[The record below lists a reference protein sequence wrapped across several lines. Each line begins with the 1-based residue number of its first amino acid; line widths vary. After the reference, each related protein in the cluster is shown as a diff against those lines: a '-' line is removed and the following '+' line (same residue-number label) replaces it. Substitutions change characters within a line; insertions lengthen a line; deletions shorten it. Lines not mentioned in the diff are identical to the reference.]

1 MNPSFVMLMIL
12 WVMDVDSEN
21 WKQMMSPIFRVSG
34 STGLIITMLPTG
46 MAGSMLPV

>member
-12 WVMDVDSEN
+12 WVMDGGFESL
-21 WKQMMSPIFRVSG
+21 KQMMSPSFRVSG
-34 STGLIITMLPTG
+34 STGLITTMLPTG